1 MKRLLLIGIFLAIT
15 SSIFAKDEFTKSDAI
30 DAICGNVGEYSQ
42 SVMRSRQLGENIAN
56 NIKVLNK
63 TSKMS
68 ESTKQYYKHIIYEA
82 YKEPVWSSKEY
93 KENSITEFSNKMYLI
108 CAETFQK
115 ELSGI
120 E

>member
-68 ESTKQYYKHIIYEA
+68 ESTKQYYNAPKQ
-82 YKEPVWSSKEY
+82 
-93 KENSITEFSNKMYLI
+93 MYRSVEQDRKPRDKPMHLW
-108 CAETFQK
+108 TSY
-115 ELSGI
+115 L
-120 E
+120 